1 MDRVMVG
8 RTIQQLRRRWRRQVR
23 SLPILSRPWRYSRPV
38 QLGDP
43 AQGWK
48 IHLSATL
55 LTAND
60 LFACAAPILRRHN
73 ALFKVPARLELL
85 EQLNA
90 GFAGFSQIGKF
101 LTAYPVSDKMAV
113 ALARELHTATRHL
126 RGPAVPFDAR
136 YRNTGVVYYRYG
148 SFRNGNRDDRQR
160 EIIFTL
166 AGKARADRREPG
178 RALPSWIDNPFRKR
192 GVSTKDGAEIRGLLA
207 AGYLVFGAVSQRG
220 KGGVY
225 EAVDLTASPAR
236 LVIIKE
242 GRRDGEVDWHG
253 RDGYTRVKHEA
264 AVLRA
269 LRKGILAVPQ
279 VLREFDHDGNRYLVL
294 EKLCGRPLLMN
305 NKVPPARA
313 SWRRAEKILVRL
325 ESNLAK
331 LHRAGWVWRDCKP
344 SHILLDR
351 GEMRLV
357 DFEGACRVGETDVL
371 PWGSP
376 GYTRRT
382 RCKYRRQPGR
392 AEDQYALGAIAFQIA
407 TGKLP
412 PRDCAARLRLYRG
425 HGCPAYIRAKIDKLL
440 RSR

>member
-1 MDRVMVG
+1 MVG
-8 RTIQQLRRRWRRQVR
+8 RTIQDLRRRWRTQVR
-23 SLPILSRPWRYSRPV
+23 SLPVSFGPWRYSRPV
-38 QLGDP
+38 QLCDP
-43 AQGWK
+43 SQGWK
-48 IHLSATL
+48 IHLSATP

-60 LFACAAPILRRHN
+60 LFACAAPILRRYN
-73 ALFKVPARLELL
+73 ALFKVLASLELL

-113 ALARELHTATRHL
+113 ALARELHAATRHL
-126 RGPAVPFDAR
+126 RGPAVPFDVR

-148 SFRNGNRDDRQR
+148 CFRNGNGDNRQR
-160 EIIFTL
+160 EIIFDP
-166 AGKARADRREPG
+166 AGKAHADRREPG
-178 RALPSWIDNPFRKR
+178 RAVPGWMDNPFVKR
-192 GVSTKDGAEIRGLLA
+192 CVASKNAAQIGGLLC
-207 AGYLVFGAVSQRG
+207 AGYLPFRAISQRG

-236 LVIIKE
+236 RVIIKE
-242 GRRDGEVDWHG
+242 GRLYGEVDWQG

-264 AVLRA
+264 AILRVLRKA
-269 LRKGILAVPQ
+269 GLPVPK
-279 VLREFDHDGNRYLVL
+279 VFREFDRDGNRYLIL
-294 EKLCGRPLLMN
+294 EKLRGRALLKN
-305 NKVPPARA
+305 NKVPPRRA
-313 SWRRAEKILVRL
+313 SSRHAEQMLTQL
-325 ESNLAK
+325 EPILAK

-357 DFEGACRVGETDVL
+357 DFEGACRLGETDVL

-412 PRDCAARLRLYRG
+412 PRECAARLRLYRG
-425 HGCPAYIRAKIDKLL
+425 HGCPAYVRAKIDKLL